1 MAAGRLAKLA
11 RCAGSAALL
20 LVIAGCM
27 SPPPPE
33 GVIAPQATEPRSEPV
48 AAEDGDDASASNSA
62 GDAAAPPAA
71 PEVPIGARLVGLE
84 IAVENPP
91 EELLDPAGAG
101 VLLLKRRGDQGT
113 RLLAFLDDALS
124 VHALPP
130 GAYDVRGI
138 AGFDCGPLGL
148 AIGPGTE
155 ATAPLYLGRLTLT
168 VDPSGERAILRGGGV
183 PDPAELER
191 FATLFGGDGARVDP
205 RPYLAGREVACRRAP
220 WLVARP
226 DIDPSVRVLTPF
238 EIAQLVILGGAFGAL
253 TGAAAAVGSVVFVS
267 GTAGGFLF
275 LGF

>member
-11 RCAGSAALL
+11 RGAGSTALL

-33 GVIAPQATEPRSEPV
+33 GVIAPQATEPVSEPATV
-48 AAEDGDDASASNSA
+48 DGDDASASNSA
-62 GDAAAPPAA
+62 EGAAALPGA
-71 PEVPIGARLVGLE
+71 PEVPSGARLVGLE
-84 IAVENPP
+84 IAVENPS

-130 GAYDVRGI
+130 GAYAVRGI

-168 VDPSGERAILRGGGV
+168 VDPSGERASLRGGSV

>member
-1 MAAGRLAKLA
+1 
-11 RCAGSAALL
+11 
-20 LVIAGCM
+20 
-27 SPPPPE
+27 
-33 GVIAPQATEPRSEPV
+33 
-48 AAEDGDDASASNSA
+48 
-62 GDAAAPPAA
+62 
-71 PEVPIGARLVGLE
+71 
-84 IAVENPP
+84 P

-130 GAYDVRGI
+130 GAYAVRGI

-168 VDPSGERAILRGGGV
+168 VDPSGERAILRGGSV
-183 PDPAELER
+183 PDPAEIER